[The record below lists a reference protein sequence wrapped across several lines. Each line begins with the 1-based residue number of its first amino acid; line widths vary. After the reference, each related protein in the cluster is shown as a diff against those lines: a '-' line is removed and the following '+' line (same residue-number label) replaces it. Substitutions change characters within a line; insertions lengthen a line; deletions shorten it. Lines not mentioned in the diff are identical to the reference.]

1 MNQTIKP
8 LIVYQ
13 EGIEALMAGQYFIAS
28 EKFDQSEALLPQ
40 TEWAAK
46 SALMSAY
53 CFYNMNF
60 YDEAVLNL
68 KDLLNFIRQT
78 KIMIMQITLLQ

>member
-1 MNQTIKP
+1 
-8 LIVYQ
+8 
-13 EGIEALMAGQYFIAS
+13 MAGQYFIAS

-68 KDLLNFIRQT
+68 KRFT
-78 KIMIMQITLLQ
+78 KLYPADKNNDYAN